1 MPGIPKETRCGD
13 MVKVYITVDTEVWP
27 NVPDWPHVPLPVDY
41 GGSRAIE
48 WYLYGGKGPGAR
60 GVPYQLDVL
69 AREGLKATYF
79 VDPMFSFALGLEPL
93 RDVVSAIVGAG
104 QEVGLHLH
112 PEWLTDPR
120 CKGLPRFAGP
130 LLNGYG
136 EADQSALIRAGLDRL
151 AAAGAPPIS
160 VFRAGSWGANRVT
173 LKALR
178 DNGIHCDSSLNAR
191 FPASFP
197 DVEGA
202 VRNAATQPF
211 RLESVAEFPVTSFTD
226 RPPSGRRP
234 LHVCAASLAE
244 FRLVLEHAAAE
255 SWEAVVIVMHS
266 FEFVRVNRIEGSGTA
281 APQHLL
287 ARRFEQICAFLSEN
301 QSRFQTCHFR
311 DESARATDRVTHPP
325 LPCSSR
331 ARTAMRHVEQIIS
344 RLV

>member
-1 MPGIPKETRCGD
+1 
-13 MVKVYITVDTEVWP
+13 MVKVFITVDTEVWP
-27 NVPDWPHVPLPVDY
+27 SLPGWPHTPLPADHD
-41 GGSRAIE
+41 GSRAIE
-48 WYLYGGKGPGAR
+48 WYLNGGRGGAAR
-60 GVPYQLDVL
+60 GVPYQLEVL
-69 AREGLKATYF
+69 AGAGLKATYF

-93 RDVVSAIVGAG
+93 RDVVSAVVGAG

-160 VFRAGSWGANRVT
+160 VFRAGSWGANRAT
-173 LKALR
+173 LRALHV
-178 DNGIHCDSSLNAR
+178 NGIHCDSSLNAR

-197 DVEGA
+197 DGEGA
-202 VRNAATQPF
+202 VRDAATQPF
-211 RLESVAEFPVTSFTD
+211 RLEGVSEFPVTSFTD

-244 FRLVLEHAAAE
+244 FRLVLEHAAARN
-255 SWEAVVIVMHS
+255 WQAVVIVMHS
-266 FEFVRVNRIEGSGTA
+266 FEFVRVNRIEGSSMA
-281 APQHLL
+281 APQRLL

-301 QSRFQTCHFR
+301 RSRFKTCHFR
-311 DESARATDRVTHPP
+311 DESARVTDRGTHPP
-325 LPCSSR
+325 LPRSSR